1 MTRSRRP
8 LVLVFLAAAF
18 TLLLAAPTSAAAQA
32 DDEPEAEPA
41 TELIGE
47 GADLGVGIGTG
58 TFTSGL
64 TGKAYVGEQAAFQL
78 FLGSL
83 GAFGRYGCGFGCG
96 FSASA
101 DYVGEFDDLLEEVE
115 AGELFLGAGGGGF
128 IYEWNGFGAG
138 VNGVFELGWH
148 FREVPVELIID
159 IRPVL
164 GFDTGSF
171 RSFND
176 EIFFDIDGGGAV
188 RYYF

>member
-8 LVLVFLAAAF
+8 LVFVFVAAAF
-18 TLLLAAPTSAAAQA
+18 ALLLAAPTSAGAQMET
-32 DDEPEAEPA
+32 EP
-41 TELIGE
+41 IGE
-47 GADLGVGIGTG
+47 GENIGVGLGTG
-58 TFTSGL
+58 TYTSGL
-64 TGKAYVGEQAAFQL
+64 TGKAYLDEQAALQL

-96 FSASA
+96 FAISG

-115 AGELFLGAGGGGF
+115 AGELFLGVGGGGF
-128 IYEWNGFGAG
+128 VYDWNGFGAG
-138 VNGVFELGWH
+138 VNGVFEVGWH

-159 IRPVL
+159 VRPLL

-171 RSFND
+171 RTFND
-176 EIFFDIDGGGAV
+176 EIFFDIDGGAAV